1 MNFGVFEMTEYVRYV
16 QKLAL
21 HDLFKL
27 SQVCLVFSSW
37 HFSEHSSLSPI
48 GYVFFLADEN
58 NRKVQLE
65 RTYIFH

>member
-1 MNFGVFEMTEYVRYV
+1 MKFGVFEMIDNVRYV
-16 QKLAL
+16 RKVPL

-27 SQVCLVFSSW
+27 FLVCLVFNSW
-37 HFSEHSSLSPI
+37 HFPEYSSLSPI

-58 NRKVQLE
+58 NHKVQLE